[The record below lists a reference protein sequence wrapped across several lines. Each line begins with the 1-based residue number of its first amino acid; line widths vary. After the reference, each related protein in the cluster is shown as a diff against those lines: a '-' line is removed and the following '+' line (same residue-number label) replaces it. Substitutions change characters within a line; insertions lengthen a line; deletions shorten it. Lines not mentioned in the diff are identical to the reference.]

1 MDAEPKRLIGRSG
14 MAELALIE
22 WNRLLN
28 PPVPAILFGTLA
40 GVAIVA
46 VVGYFR
52 LRAGDTRLKE
62 RMVEKG
68 YSASE
73 IGLARGGLHCVRLAS
88 GFLDPDRSERF
99 VFRGRQRGCFDCG
112 LGHCRRP
119 RCARRPHQ
127 PRLECSARWR

>member
-1 MDAEPKRLIGRSG
+1 

-73 IGLARGGLHCVRLAS
+73 IERVVLAASPGRGPTHTPPQADGAAYAQES
-88 GFLDPDRSERF
+88 
-99 VFRGRQRGCFDCG
+99 
-112 LGHCRRP
+112 
-119 RCARRPHQ
+119 
-127 PRLECSARWR
+127 